1 MPNVYRLLRKLGMN
15 AKYTGYNYFALAI
28 TFALSDSDYLRNVT
42 KNLYVLIGIHYNVP
56 SYCVEGALRTLL
68 KNYWTQYGDSI
79 LSQYLGYPIHDKPTT
94 REFISILSD
103 YLRDNPE
110 F

>member
-1 MPNVYRLLRKLGMN
+1 MSNVYKLLRKLGMN

-42 KNLYVLIGIHYNVP
+42 KNLYVLIGIQYGVSSH
-56 SYCVEGALRTLL
+56 CVEGALRTLL
-68 KNYWTQYGDSI
+68 KNYWRQYGDSV

>member
-1 MPNVYRLLRKLGMN
+1 MQNVYRFLRKIGMCS
-15 AKYTGYNYFALAI
+15 KYTGYNYFALAI

-42 KNLYVLIGIHYNVP
+42 KNLYVLIGNHYGVSP
-56 SYCVEGALRTLL
+56 HCVEGALRTML
-68 KNYWTQYGDSI
+68 KNYWVQYGDSV
-79 LSQYLGYPIHDKPTT
+79 LSQYLGYPLHDRPTT

>member
-1 MPNVYRLLRKLGMN
+1 MSNVYKLLRKLGMN
-15 AKYTGYNYFALAI
+15 SKYTGYNYFASAI
-28 TFALSDSDYLRNVT
+28 TFTLSDSDYLRNVT
-42 KNLYVLIGIHYNVP
+42 KRLYVDIGLQYGV
-56 SYCVEGALRTLL
+56 SSKCVEGALRTLI
-68 KNYWTQYGDSI
+68 KNYWEQHGDTI
-79 LSQYLGYPIHDKPTT
+79 LSRYLTYRIKDKPTT